1 MRGKRNK
8 MDVSLIIPLCVE
20 IVRMIVFNRYNTSN
34 SKCEFVG
41 KLMTRH
47 APLRLLI
54 RRGLGQFSLGV
65 GLLCCLIPEGD
76 ARDWFNPALLSIGGV
91 SAPQASVAD
100 LSRFANGEQAPG
112 TYRVRLRVN
121 GEDVDVRDVSFVEDS
136 EGHLVPAMTRET
148 YESLGVRP
156 DATPAFASLP
166 EDAVVE
172 NLQQVLP
179 ASTTRFLFSEQKLD
193 ITVPQMMMRRRP
205 RGSVDPAQWD
215 QGMPALLLDYMLT
228 GNRTRNLSGA
238 HSPDTD
244 SLYGNF
250 RGGANL
256 GPWRLRSYA
265 VYNRSQTGDGPSRSD
280 FRVISTYLQRNI
292 ASVRGELTV
301 GDSSTPSDVFDSV
314 QFRGVQLASDD
325 AMLADSLRG
334 FAPVIRG
341 VADTNA
347 QVTVRQNGSVI
358 YQAYV
363 PPGPFEIT
371 DIYPSSLSGDLEVT
385 IRENNGRE
393 HRFTQAYSSVAVMQR
408 EGQMKYA
415 MTAGRLR
422 LSGRGDLHEAKFV
435 QATLIYGLP
444 HDLTVYG
451 GMQVA
456 NSYLAGTAGVGVGLG
471 VLGAMSMDVTQAKA
485 RLGDGQETQ
494 GQSYRVR
501 YSKSMV
507 DTGTTLSLAAYR
519 YSTRGYYSLQDAAS
533 EDNVVAGKQRNDH
546 LRSELDLT
554 VSQSLGP
561 WGSLYVSGSQ
571 RDYWNMGRGKQQT
584 GMVGYNVSLSGISY
598 GLSYSRTHTP
608 HREQDD
614 RRLFMNVSVPLSR
627 WLPGNDSLHQPYSMN
642 ANYSYSTD
650 QSHHTSHQIG
660 ISGTALEDNR
670 LSYSLN
676 DTIQN
681 QSGQRNSMGATLT
694 YTGRNGVLQG
704 GYNRSQTQSQINYGL
719 NGGILVHPYGVTLS
733 QPLGETMALV
743 RAPGANNVKVQSQTG
758 LSTNMFGYAVM
769 PSLVPYRRT
778 DISLDPSNMGNTVSI
793 SQTSTSVVPT
803 RGAVV
808 LADYRTEQG
817 RQVLMTLNRPDGKP
831 VPFGA
836 VATLKHKKDSTFIVG
851 DGGQVFLTG
860 LPDKGELSVQWG
872 GGTEQRCQV
881 PFRLP
886 AARDEDSG
894 VPLQVQNVCQ

>member
-1 MRGKRNK
+1 MITADTRTQKNGRGRTGGI
-8 MDVSLIIPLCVE
+8 LLARP
-20 IVRMIVFNRYNTSN
+20 
-34 SKCEFVG
+34 
-41 KLMTRH
+41 
-47 APLRLLI
+47 APLMLAVC
-54 RRGLGQFSLGV
+54 RGLGFISLGAS
-65 GLLCCLIPEGD
+65 LLCCLMPRAY

-91 SAPQASVAD
+91 SAPQTGVAD
-100 LSRFANGEQAPG
+100 LSRFAAGEQAPG
-112 TYRVRLRVN
+112 TYRVSLRVN
-121 GEDVDVRDVSFVEDS
+121 GEDMDVRDVPFVAGSD
-136 EGHLVPAMTRET
+136 GHLVPALTRKT

-156 DATPAFASLP
+156 DATPAFATLP
-166 EDAVVE
+166 EDAVVK
-172 NLQQVLP
+172 NLPQVLP
-179 ASTTRFLFSEQKLD
+179 ASTTHFLFSEQRLD
-193 ITVPQMMMRRRP
+193 ITVPQIMMHRRP
-205 RGSVDPAQWD
+205 RGAVDPALWN
-215 QGMPALLLDYMLT
+215 QGMPALLLDYMVT
-228 GNRTRNLSGA
+228 GNRTRDLSGS
-238 HSPDTD
+238 HMPDTD

-265 VYNRSQTGDGPSRSD
+265 VYNRTQSGDRPARSD
-280 FRVISTYLQRNI
+280 FHVISTYLQRNI

-301 GDSSTPSDVFDSV
+301 GDSSTLSDVFDSV

-347 QVTVRQNGSVI
+347 QVTVRQNGSII
-358 YQAYV
+358 YQTYV

-385 IRENNGRE
+385 VRENNGRE

-422 LSGRGDLHEAKFV
+422 LSGRGRLREAKFV
-435 QATLIYGLP
+435 QGTLIYGLP

-456 NSYLAGTAGVGVGLG
+456 ASYLASTAGVGVGLG
-471 VLGAMSMDVTQAKA
+471 SLGAMSVDVTQAEA
-485 RLGDGQETQ
+485 TLSDGRKTQ

-533 EDNVVAGKQRNDH
+533 EDNVVAGKRNSDH

-571 RDYWNMGRGKQQT
+571 RDYWNAGQGKQQT
-584 GMVGYNVSLSGISY
+584 GMLGYNVSLSGISY
-598 GLSYSRTHTP
+598 GLSYSRTHDT
-608 HREQDD
+608 RRNRDD
-614 RRLFMNVSVPLSR
+614 RRLFMNVSIPLSR
-627 WLPGNDSLHQPYSMN
+627 WLPGNDSLHQSYSMN

-650 QSHHTSHQIG
+650 QNHHTTHQAG
-660 ISGTALEDNR
+660 ISGTALADDR

-681 QSGQRNSMGATLT
+681 QPGQRNSMGATLT

-704 GYNRSQTQSQINYGL
+704 GYNRSQSQSQINYGL
-719 NGGILVHPYGVTLS
+719 SGGILVHPYGITLS
-733 QPLGETMALV
+733 QPMGETMALV
-743 RAPGANNVKVQSQTG
+743 RAPGAGNVKVQNQTG
-758 LSTNMFGYAVM
+758 LSTNLFGYAVM
-769 PSLVPYRRT
+769 PSLTPYRRT
-778 DISLDPSNMGNTVSI
+778 DISLDPSGLGNTVSL

-817 RQVLMTLNRPDGKP
+817 RQVLMTLNSPDGKP

-836 VATLKHKKDSTFIVG
+836 VAALKQQKDNTAIVG

-860 LPDKGELSVQWG
+860 LPDEGELTVQWG
-872 GGTEQRCQV
+872 GGTDQHCQV

-886 AARDEDSG
+886 AAREEDTG
-894 VPLQVQNVCQ
+894 VPLQVQEVCR